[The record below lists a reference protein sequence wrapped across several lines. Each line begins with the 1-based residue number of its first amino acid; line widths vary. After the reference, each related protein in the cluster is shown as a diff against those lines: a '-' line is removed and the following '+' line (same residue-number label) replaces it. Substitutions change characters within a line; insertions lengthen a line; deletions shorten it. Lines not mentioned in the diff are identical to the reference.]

1 MLLSMAVRNLIR
13 HRRRTALTG
22 SAVIFS
28 TAVLVFFTSIQL
40 KSYELG
46 LSAAV
51 SLFQGHGQLQRA
63 GFNEDPSIEDSFVL
77 GQSEL
82 LGLASNPSVVTTAR
96 RGLAGALLS
105 STTRTYAVQIA
116 GVEPEKEGA
125 LSTIPSRVVEGLYF
139 PKEVRG
145 EVVIGKTLSRRL
157 SVTVGDELTL
167 LGQGKDGSV
176 AASVLKVGGVFESG
190 SIEMDRSLAE
200 IHLDEFQEIFTM
212 GDEYHSIV
220 LKTSL
225 LSDSEEIIK
234 GLDRA
239 LRTSQPSVRALSWD
253 DLSPGLKESMQLDF
267 AVSWIFYCCL
277 IAIVAFSLVNTFLM
291 SVLERTRE
299 FGIML
304 ALGSRPVFLSKI
316 IVTEG
321 IILCATGVALGI
333 SGGIA
338 LILYF
343 NRVGFSVP
351 GADEVLKLWS
361 IPSVIRPEVTLPVVS
376 LAPSIILVAS
386 LSALIYPAWKA
397 ARTNPLDAIRKG

>member
-1 MLLSMAVRNLIR
+1 MLLSMAIRNLIR
-13 HRRRTALTG
+13 HRRRTVLTG

-51 SLFQGHGQLQRA
+51 SLFQGHAQIQRE
-63 GFNEDPSIEDSFVL
+63 GYNEDPGIEESFAL
-77 GQSEL
+77 SPEDL
-82 LGLASNPSVVTTAR
+82 IALKSNSLIEIAAR
-96 RGLAGALLS
+96 RGLGGALLS
-105 STTRTYAVQIA
+105 SESRTYAVQIA
-116 GVEPEKEGA
+116 GVEPKVEA
-125 LSTIPSRVVEGLYF
+125 SLSTIPSRIVHGDYF
-139 PKEVRG
+139 PEKAQG
-145 EVVIGKTLSRRL
+145 EIVIGVTLARRL
-157 SVTVGDELTL
+157 AVTIGDELTL

-176 AASVLKVGGVFESG
+176 AASILKVGGIFESG
-190 SIEMDRSLAE
+190 SVDMDRSLAE
-200 IHLDEFQEIFTM
+200 IRLDEFQEIFSM
-212 GDEYHSIV
+212 VGEYHAIV
-220 LKTSL
+220 LKTSS
-225 LSDSEEIIK
+225 LSESEEIVKEMDRSIRSK
-234 GLDRA
+234 SPGLR
-239 LRTSQPSVRALSWD
+239 VLSWD

-291 SVLERTRE
+291 SVLERTKE

-321 IILCATGVALGI
+321 ILLCATGVLLGI

-338 LILYF
+338 LIFYF
-343 NRVGFSVP
+343 HRVGFSVP

-361 IPSVIRPEVTLPVVS
+361 IPSVIRPEVTLPVIS
-376 LAPSIILVAS
+376 LAPTIILLAS
-386 LSALIYPAWKA
+386 LAALVYPAWKA